1 MKRNNT
7 KKLVL
12 ISLCIGINVIG
23 ALIAVTL
30 KLPIFLDTIGTFLIA
45 FLFGPIAGI
54 ITGILSYLITT
65 MTFDPYALY
74 FIPSQITVGLL
85 AGIIYKKG
93 GFKKKAIMPFST
105 LLIAI
110 CSALVAAIA
119 SAVVFGGITSS
130 VPSIFITQ
138 ILTEFID
145 KMMIVLLVINIIKA
159 MPNNFKLESNV

>member
-110 CSALVAAIA
+110 C
-119 SAVVFGGITSS
+119 
-130 VPSIFITQ
+130 Q
-138 ILTEFID
+138 ILEKCAGYRICSNCICSCVWRNYFIR
-145 KMMIVLLVINIIKA
+145 KFNYYNLFKKYGFRISSKYIYNSNIN
-159 MPNNFKLESNV
+159 